1 MYKRHIIGKIGEDIA
16 ESYLIKN
23 NYEIIE
29 RNFSCRQGEI
39 DIIAKY
45 KNEIVFIE
53 VKTRSNNKYG
63 NPIDAVTYF
72 KKDHMLKS
80 IQYYLF
86 SKKLENCFIRIDI
99 IEVYK
104 KGYRFFINHIKN
116 AINI

>member
-23 NYEIIE
+23 KYEIIE

-72 KKDHMLKS
+72 KKNHILKS

-86 SKKLENCFIRIDI
+86 SRKLENCFIRIDI
-99 IEVYK
+99 IEVYYK
-104 KGYRFFINHIKN
+104 DNKYFVNHVKN